1 MLQDIIQPWVPILM
15 NSSPRAIAT
24 TLLQPHE
31 RIDSLSDDFI
41 IMQPDGHG
49 YRYSTDDMLV
59 AWFALILLRDRPV
72 DRFIDLGS
80 GLGSVPM
87 ILLACLPHLH
97 GVGVEVLEEKVSL
110 CNRSLQANGLDK
122 RFNLSCGDLRDFSPP
137 ISFEKTDLISTS
149 PPYFPEDAG
158 IIPKDKMRAV
168 SMFELHG
175 DIGDYIRFAS
185 HHLSDTG
192 LFVTVYPTLSSDK
205 IKHHADLHNLEIVDE
220 VVIYPAENKE
230 SVITLTA
237 LGRRGTKKLFL
248 QAPDSLTI
256 RNSEGKQTEEYL
268 HARAVCHF

>member
-1 MLQDIIQPWVPILM
+1 M

-59 AWFALILLRDRPV
+59 AWFALILLRNRPV

-87 ILLACLPHLH
+87 ILLACMPHLH

-110 CNRSLQANGLDK
+110 CNRSLQANGFEK
-122 RFNLSCGDLRDFSPP
+122 RFNLTCGDLRDFTPP
-137 ISFEKTDLISTS
+137 KPFEKTGLISTS
-149 PPYFPEDAG
+149 PPYFPEDTG
-158 IIPKDKMRAV
+158 IIPEDRMRAV

-175 DIGDYIRFAS
+175 NIGDYIHFAS
-185 HHLSDTG
+185 EHLSDDG
-192 LFVTVYPTLSSDK
+192 LFVTVYPTQFSDK
-205 IKHHADLHNLEIVDE
+205 IAHHAQEHNLIIIDE
-220 VVIYPAENKE
+220 VIIYPAENKQ

-237 LGRRGTKKLFL
+237 LGKRGTKAVFSET
-248 QAPDSLTI
+248 PDSLTI
-256 RNSEGKQTEEYL
+256 RNSAGKYTEEYL
-268 HARAVCHF
+268 HGRKACHF

>member
-1 MLQDIIQPWVPILM
+1 M

-24 TLLQPHE
+24 TLLKPHE
-31 RIDSLSDDFI
+31 RIDSLSDDYI

-59 AWFALILLRDRPV
+59 AWFALILLRNKPV
-72 DRFIDLGS
+72 ERFIDLGS

-110 CNRSLQANGLDK
+110 CNRSLRANGLDK
-122 RFNLSCGDLRDFSPP
+122 RFTLSCGDLRDFSPP

-158 IIPKDKMRAV
+158 IVPTDKMRAV

-175 DIGDYIRFAS
+175 DIGDYINFAS
-185 HHLSDTG
+185 RHLSDNG
-192 LFVTVYPTLSSDK
+192 LFVTVYPTPSSDK
-205 IKHHADLHNLEIVDE
+205 IKYHADLQNLEIIDE
-220 VVIYPAENKE
+220 VPIYPAENKE

-237 LGRRGTKKLFL
+237 LARRGTKKLFS
-248 QAPDSLTI
+248 QTPDSLTI

-268 HARAVCHF
+268 HARKVCHF